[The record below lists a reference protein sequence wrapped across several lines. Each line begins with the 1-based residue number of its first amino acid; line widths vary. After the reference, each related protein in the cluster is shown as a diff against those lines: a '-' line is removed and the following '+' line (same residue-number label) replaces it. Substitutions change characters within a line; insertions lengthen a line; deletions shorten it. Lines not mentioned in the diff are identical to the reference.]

1 MPPGKGQPDAL
12 LGVWLGQRP
21 YGPVLQLQQS
31 LAAQRRQGLGR
42 DCVLFVEHPPTITL
56 GRGTKMAH
64 LLAPE
69 ARLQELGI
77 ECHTINRGG
86 DITLHAPGQLVGYPI
101 LSLREEQRDVRRY
114 VQMLV
119 QTMAQ
124 VALES
129 GIASGPVQGYVGLW
143 VDRNNPH
150 SWSGPESASA
160 MAKLGAI
167 GVALS
172 RWVTSHGF
180 ALNLS
185 TDLDLFSLI
194 VPCGIAEHPVTSIQQ
209 LTGSAP
215 NVHDAA
221 PRAHAALTRLLQRE
235 PDWLDASGS
244 APEALLQALAPSPP
258 QAVLEA

>member
-1 MPPGKGQPDAL
+1 MPPTHGSRERL

-21 YGPVLQLQQS
+21 YAAVLQLQQS
-31 LAAQRRQGLGR
+31 LAAQRRQGLGS

-56 GRGTKMAH
+56 GRGSKLAH

-69 ARLQELGI
+69 TRLQELGI
-77 ECHTINRGG
+77 ECHSINRGG

-101 LSLREEQRDVRRY
+101 LALREGQRDVRRY

-124 VALES
+124 VALDS
-129 GIASGPVQGYVGLW
+129 GIRSGPVEGYVGLW
-143 VDRNNPH
+143 VDRAKPEV
-150 SWSGPESASA
+150 WSGPESALEL
-160 MAKLGAI
+160 AKLGAI

-185 TDLDLFSLI
+185 TDLELFRLI

-215 NVHDAA
+215 SLRDTA
-221 PRAHAALTRLLQRE
+221 PRAHSALASLLQRE
-235 PDWLDASGS
+235 PAWLDASSGS
-244 APEALLQALAPSPP
+244 LQALLQSLAPAPATQP
-258 QAVLEA
+258 HQR